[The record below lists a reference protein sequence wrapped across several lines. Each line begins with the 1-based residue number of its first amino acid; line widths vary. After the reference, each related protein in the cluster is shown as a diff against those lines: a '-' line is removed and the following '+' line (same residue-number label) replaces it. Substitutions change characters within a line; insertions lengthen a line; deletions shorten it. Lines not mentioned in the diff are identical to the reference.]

1 VNFPSFDHGPATD
14 VVGVLVAALI
24 GWSAKRAC
32 WMRSVD
38 IKLAEFGTKMDL
50 VLKHLGLL

>member
-1 VNFPSFDHGPATD
+1 VNFPSFEHGPATD